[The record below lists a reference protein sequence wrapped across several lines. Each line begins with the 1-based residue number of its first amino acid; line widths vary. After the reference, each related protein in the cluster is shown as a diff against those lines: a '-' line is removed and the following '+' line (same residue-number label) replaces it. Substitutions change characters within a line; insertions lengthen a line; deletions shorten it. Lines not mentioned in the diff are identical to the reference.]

1 MKVDDLLEQVEDI
14 RREPLQICCRTPA
27 GKVIVTS
34 VEEAARQHCHYF
46 HIVADALLH
55 EGFPPVFHFHRQMSC
70 RM

>member
-14 RREPLQICCRTPA
+14 RCRTPA

-46 HIVADALLH
+46 HIVADDLDELLSKALK
-55 EGFPPVFHFHRQMSC
+55 
-70 RM
+70 